1 MKKWISAILV
11 SCLILAGCGSSIG
24 ARDNHYQLPEA
35 ESEHTCYLTI
45 ECTSIL
51 DNKEK
56 LSKEKAAFV
65 PEDGIIVSQTEV
77 DYQPGESVYDFL
89 NRICKENKLHMEA
102 SYTPLYDAYYIEG
115 INQLYE
121 FDCGS
126 LSGWTYKVNGIAPN
140 YGCSKYEISDGDDI
154 VWSYTCNLGVD
165 VGAETDE

>member
-1 MKKWISAILV
+1 
-11 SCLILAGCGSSIG
+11 
-24 ARDNHYQLPEA
+24 
-35 ESEHTCYLTI
+35 
-45 ECTSIL
+45 
-51 DNKEK
+51 
-56 LSKEKAAFV
+56 
-65 PEDGIIVSQTEV
+65 
-77 DYQPGESVYDFL
+77 
-89 NRICKENKLHMEA
+89 MEA